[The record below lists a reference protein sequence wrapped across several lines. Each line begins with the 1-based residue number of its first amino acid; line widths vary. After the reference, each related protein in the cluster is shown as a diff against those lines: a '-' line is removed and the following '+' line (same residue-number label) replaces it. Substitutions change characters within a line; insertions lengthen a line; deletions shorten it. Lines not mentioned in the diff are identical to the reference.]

1 MRISN
6 ISFVVQHNGLPLPE
20 DLKEFASLDSL
31 FADSSIKKVT
41 IIIIIISIIII
52 IISSSSSSSSTVNLV
67 AKAPLQSYS
76 T

>member
-1 MRISN
+1 MLQAQSAPMRISN

-41 IIIIIISIIII
+41 I
-52 IISSSSSSSSTVNLV
+52 SSSSTVNFL
-67 AKAPLQSYS
+67 AKAPLQSLYII
-76 T
+76 

>member
-1 MRISN
+1 MLQAQSAPMRISN

-41 IIIIIISIIII
+41 ISTII
-52 IISSSSSSSSTVNLV
+52 IISSSSTVNFLGT
-67 AKAPLQSYS
+67 APLQSLYII
-76 T
+76 

>member
-1 MRISN
+1 MLQAQSAPMRISN

-41 IIIIIISIIII
+41 ISSI
-52 IISSSSSSSSTVNLV
+52 STVNFL
-67 AKAPLQSYS
+67 AKAPLQSLYII
-76 T
+76 